1 MMKRRAVLLQCA
13 CLVGAATLPFLTVAQ
28 DAYPSQPIKVVVGF
42 AAGGGADAVAR
53 LISSALAQELK
64 GSIVIENKP
73 GANANI
79 ATDSVARSA
88 KDGYTLLYNTSAIT
102 ISPSLYKSLSY
113 DVNTD
118 LVPIALTAEIPLILV
133 TSASNSAKTLDDFI
147 AQLKANPGKLNYAS
161 SSPGNLTH
169 LAAAEFL
176 RASDTKAFHIPYKS
190 ESPAV
195 TDLIGGRVEFYI
207 GNANTLLPQ
216 IKAGK
221 LTPLAVTS
229 AKRLPQLPEI
239 PTLVETLGPGL
250 EMSAWS
256 GFMAPAGTP
265 AAINKKL
272 ESALQHVITSPE
284 LSKQIADSG
293 ATPRFAD
300 ATAYKDLI
308 TEELGRWA
316 RVAKEAGIQP
326 E

>member
-1 MMKRRAVLLQCA
+1 MQRRTFLLQCA
-13 CLVGAATLPFLTVAQ
+13 SLASAPAIPFLAHAQ
-28 DAYPSQPIKVVVGF
+28 DTYPSQPIKLVVGF

-53 LISSALAQELK
+53 LISSALAQELNT
-64 GSIVIENKP
+64 SIVIENKP

-102 ISPSLYKSLSY
+102 ISPYLYKSLSY
-113 DVNTD
+113 DLKRD
-118 LVPIALTAEIPLILV
+118 LAPIALTAEIPLILV

-147 AQLKANPGKLNYAS
+147 KQLRANPNQLNYAS
-161 SSPGNLTH
+161 SSTGNLTH

-176 RASDTKAFHIPYKS
+176 RVSQTTAFHIPYKS
-190 ESPAV
+190 EAPAV

-221 LTPLAVTS
+221 LTALAVTS
-229 AKRLPQLPEI
+229 GQRLPQLPDV
-239 PTLVETLGPGL
+239 PTLAETLQPGL

-265 AAINKKL
+265 EPICKKL
-272 ESALQHVITSPE
+272 ESSLQRVITSPA
-284 LSKQIADSG
+284 LSQQIADSG
-293 ATPRFAD
+293 ATARFED
-300 ATAYKDLI
+300 AAAYRGLI
-308 TEELGRWA
+308 EEELARWA

>member
-1 MMKRRAVLLQCA
+1 MLRRTFLLQCVSLA
-13 CLVGAATLPFLTVAQ
+13 CASTMPFLAHAQ
-28 DAYPSQPIKVVVGF
+28 ETYPAQPIKLVVGF

-64 GSIVIENKP
+64 ASIVIENRP

-79 ATDSVARSA
+79 ATDAVARSA

-102 ISPSLYKSLSY
+102 ISPYLYKSLPY
-113 DVNTD
+113 DLKSD

-133 TSASNSAKTLDDFI
+133 TSASNSAKTLDEFI
-147 AQLKANPGKLNYAS
+147 KQLKTNPGKLNYAS

-169 LAAAEFL
+169 LAAVEFL
-176 RASDTKAFHIPYKS
+176 RVSQTTAFHIPYKS
-190 ESPAV
+190 EAPAV

-221 LTPLAVTS
+221 LTALAVTS
-229 AKRLPQLPEI
+229 GQRLPQLSDT
-239 PTLVETLGPGL
+239 PTLAEALQPGL
-250 EMSAWS
+250 EMAAWS

-265 AAINKKL
+265 EPIVKKL
-272 ESALQHVITSPE
+272 ESALQRVVTSPA

-293 ATPRFAD
+293 ATARFAD
-300 ATAYKDLI
+300 AAAYQDLI
-308 TEELGRWA
+308 DEELARWA
-316 RVAKEAGIQP
+316 RVAKAAGIQP

>member
-1 MMKRRAVLLQCA
+1 MKRRSFFIQCVSLA
-13 CLVGAATLPFLTVAQ
+13 GASAISFLAHAQ
-28 DAYPSQPIKVVVGF
+28 GNYPSQPIKVVVGF
-42 AAGGGADAVAR
+42 AAGGGADSVAR
-53 LISSALAQELK
+53 LISTALAQDLK
-64 GSIVIENKP
+64 GTIVVENKP

-102 ISPSLYKSLSY
+102 ISPALYKSLSY
-113 DVNTD
+113 DLKTD
-118 LVPIALTAEIPLILV
+118 LVPIALTAEIPLIMV
-133 TSASNSAKTLDDFI
+133 TSSANTAKTLDDFVK
-147 AQLKANPGKLNYAS
+147 QLKANPGKLNYAS

-176 RASDTKAFHIPYKS
+176 RVSQAKALHIPYKS
-190 ESPAV
+190 EAPAV
-195 TDLIGGRVEFYI
+195 TDLIGGRVDFYI

-229 AKRLPQLPEI
+229 GKRLPELPDV
-239 PTLVETLGPGL
+239 PTMTEAVQPGL

-265 AAINKKL
+265 EPILKKL
-272 ESALQHVITSPE
+272 ESALQRVVTSPT
-284 LSKQIADSG
+284 LSKQITDSG
-293 ATPRFAD
+293 ASPRFEDSA
-300 ATAYKDLI
+300 AYQRLI
-308 TEELGRWA
+308 DEELARWA
-316 RVAKEAGIQP
+316 RVAKDANIQP

>member
-1 MMKRRAVLLQCA
+1 MQRRTFLLQCA
-13 CLVGAATLPFLTVAQ
+13 SLASVSTVPFLSHAQ
-28 DAYPSQPIKVVVGF
+28 DTYPSQPITVVVGF

-64 GSIVIENKP
+64 TSIVIENKP

-88 KDGYTLLYNTSAIT
+88 KNGYTLLYNTSAIT
-102 ISPSLYKSLSY
+102 ISPYLYKSLSY
-113 DVNTD
+113 DLKRD

-147 AQLKANPGKLNYAS
+147 KQLRANPNKLNYAS
-161 SSPGNLTH
+161 SSTGNLTH
-169 LAAAEFL
+169 LAAVEFL
-176 RASDTKAFHIPYKS
+176 RVSQTTAFHIPYKS
-190 ESPAV
+190 EAPAV

-216 IKAGK
+216 IQAGK
-221 LTPLAVTS
+221 LTALAVTS
-229 AKRLPQLPEI
+229 GQRLPQLPAV
-239 PTLVETLGPGL
+239 PTLAEALQPGL

-265 AAINKKL
+265 ESICKKL
-272 ESALQHVITSPE
+272 ESSLQRVVTSPT
-284 LSKQIADSG
+284 LSKQISDSG
-293 ATPRFAD
+293 ATAHFVNA
-300 ATAYKDLI
+300 AGYQDLI
-308 TEELGRWA
+308 EGELARWA